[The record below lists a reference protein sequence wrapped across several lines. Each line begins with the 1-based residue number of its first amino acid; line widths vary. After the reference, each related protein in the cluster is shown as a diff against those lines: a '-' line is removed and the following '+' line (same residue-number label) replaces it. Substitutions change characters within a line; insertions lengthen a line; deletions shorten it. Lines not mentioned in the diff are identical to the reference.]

1 MSFVNLKNYDHLK
14 LVPRSLMSS
23 SEFITKVLW
32 TILKELG
39 RTHFSQMNREFERAT
54 GNLISD
60 YFEFKDDE
68 MLTFL
73 KQKKHLF
80 LTDDKG
86 YAKANLNMDE
96 IQQGVQESQ
105 MHKKKAMQKGP
116 GGSHSGAAGT
126 TNGIIV
132 ID

>member
-1 MSFVNLKNYDHLK
+1 MVDSITVHYADWSYLQLMNFVDLKYYDHLK

-32 TILKELG
+32 TILREIGK
-39 RTHFSQMNREFERAT
+39 THFSQINREFEKAT

-73 KQKKHLF
+73 K
-80 LTDDKG
+80 
-86 YAKANLNMDE
+86 
-96 IQQGVQESQ
+96 
-105 MHKKKAMQKGP
+105 
-116 GGSHSGAAGT
+116 
-126 TNGIIV
+126 
-132 ID
+132 

>member
-1 MSFVNLKNYDHLK
+1 MVDSITIHYADWSYLQLMNFVDLKYYDHLK

-32 TILKELG
+32 TILRDIGK
-39 RTHFSQMNREFERAT
+39 THFSQINREFEKAT

-80 LTDDKG
+80 ITDEKG
-86 YAKANLNMDE
+86 YAKAKLDLEEQAQYND
-96 IQQGVQESQ
+96 Q
-105 MHKKKAMQKGP
+105 MNNRKKLGN
-116 GGSHSGAAGT
+116 GAH
-126 TNGIIV
+126 
-132 ID
+132 